1 MSHNTDDEHKK
12 SDPNDEDEFA
22 LTDLLPQYF
31 ALCRRDLEHLQRALQ
46 DGIFDDIRIVGHNLK
61 GSGGAYGFPELSEMG
76 LSIETAAK
84 AQHRQVLQKQIQR
97 FADFLNAHESS
108 G

>member
-1 MSHNTDDEHKK
+1 MSHNADNERQN
-12 SDPNDEDEFA
+12 SDPNDPYEFA

-31 ALCRRDLEHLQRALQ
+31 ALCRRDLEHIRKALQR
-46 DGIFDDIRIVGHNLK
+46 GIFDEIRIVGHNLK

-76 LSIETAAK
+76 LAIETAAK
-84 AQHRQVLQKQIQR
+84 ANDREVLQKKIQQV
-97 FADFLNAHESS
+97 ADFLDTHQSR